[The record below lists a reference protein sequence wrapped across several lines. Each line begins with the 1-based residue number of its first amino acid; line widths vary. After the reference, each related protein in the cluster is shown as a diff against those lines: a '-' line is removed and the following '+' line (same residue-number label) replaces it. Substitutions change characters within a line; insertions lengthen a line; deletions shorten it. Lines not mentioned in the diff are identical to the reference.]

1 MSAML
6 TVNESGVRDNV
17 KRGRTDSRLTLGPV
31 EIAVCFCI
39 AIECLLINALVVAHA
54 PTLSLDSLGPVAV
67 AYHGKEPRPLGVA
80 VVILVLLLGS
90 FLPRGA
96 RVASLV
102 FVGAAVANFA
112 SPSIWSRGI
121 PDYLVFG
128 WPDVILNVPDVLMIV
143 TGVVIA
149 VSIGSELVRRGRTV
163 HFAPRQ
169 R

>member
-1 MSAML
+1 MA
-6 TVNESGVRDNV
+6 VGESRVRDKV
-17 KRGRTDSRLTLGPV
+17 MLGRTESRLPLGPV
-31 EIAVCFCI
+31 ELAVCFSI
-39 AIECLLINALVVAHA
+39 AAECLVIDALVVALA

-67 AYHGKEPRPLGVA
+67 AYHGKEPRPLAVA

-90 FLPRGA
+90 LLPRGA

-102 FVGAAVANFA
+102 FVGAAMANFA

-128 WPDVILNVPDVLMIV
+128 WPDVVLNVPDVLMIV
-143 TGVVIA
+143 TGGVIA
-149 VSIGSELVRRGRTV
+149 VSISSELVRRARTV
-163 HFAPRQ
+163 R